1 MEQLAQD
8 RRAGVIQ
15 AKIEM
20 WKNTVYDSSLDVKVG
35 ALVGNK
41 GLETKAQKR
50 LKEALQAIDFLE
62 KELVAVE
69 QENDEDPEDA
79 SDEP

>member
-1 MEQLAQD
+1 MEQLAKH
-8 RRAGVIQ
+8 RRIGVIQ

-41 GLETKAQKR
+41 GLETNAQNR
-50 LKEALQAIDFLE
+50 VKEALQAIDFLE
-62 KELVAVE
+62 GELAMVD
-69 QENDEDPEDA
+69 QEPDETEDV

>member
-1 MEQLAQD
+1 MEQLAKN
-8 RRAGVIQ
+8 RRVMVVRS
-15 AKIEM
+15 KLEM

>member
-1 MEQLAQD
+1 MEQLAKN
-8 RRAGVIQ
+8 RRVMVVRS
-15 AKIEM
+15 KLEM

-41 GLETKAQKR
+41 GLETNAQNR

-62 KELVAVE
+62 KELAAVE
-69 QENDEDPEDA
+69 QENDEVPEDA

>member
-1 MEQLAQD
+1 MEQLAKH

-41 GLETKAQKR
+41 GLETNAQNR
-50 LKEALQAIDFLE
+50 VKEALQAIDFLE
-62 KELVAVE
+62 KELAMVY
-69 QENDEDPEDA
+69 QEPDETEDV

>member
-1 MEQLAQD
+1 MEKLAKN
-8 RRAGVIQ
+8 RRVMVIRS
-15 AKIEM
+15 KLEM
-20 WKNTVYDSSLDVKVG
+20 WKNTVYDSSLDAKVG

-41 GLETKAQKR
+41 GIEAAAQNR

-62 KELVAVE
+62 KELAAVE

-79 SDEP
+79 SDQP